1 MSFGSLA
8 NLVNGITQNYFGESV
23 IYKSG
28 ATQTSIKAVFEMQW
42 IESNGVSAQSMTCQI
57 QSNALAQAPVK
68 NDQVIRGSKTYTVS
82 AAQTEGDGT
91 LITLILKD

>member
-8 NLVNGITQNYFGESV
+8 NLVNGITQDYFGESV

-28 ATQTSIKAVFEMQW
+28 ATQTNIKAVFETKW
-42 IESNGVSAQSMTCQI
+42 IESNGVSAQSMTCEI
-57 QSNALAQAPVK
+57 QSSSLTVAPKK

-82 AAQTEGDGT
+82 VAQVESDGS

>member
-8 NLVNGITQNYFGESV
+8 SLVNGITQDYFGESV

-28 ATQTSIKAVFEMQW
+28 ATQTNIKAVFEMQW
-42 IESNGVSAQSMTCQI
+42 IEINGVSAQSMTCQI
-57 QSNALAQAPVK
+57 QSSALAQAPVK
-68 NDQVIRGSKTYTVS
+68 NDQVIRGAKTYTVS
-82 AAQTEGDGT
+82 VAQSDGDGS